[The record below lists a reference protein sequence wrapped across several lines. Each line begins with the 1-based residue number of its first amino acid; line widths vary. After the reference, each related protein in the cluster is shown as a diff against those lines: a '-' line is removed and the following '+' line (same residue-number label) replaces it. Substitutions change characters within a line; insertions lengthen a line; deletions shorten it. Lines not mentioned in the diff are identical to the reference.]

1 MEMMNVMRLWVP
13 AWQRGPLCSR
23 KWSINSLWPRAGLP
37 QGAPNVRSQHIDHIF
52 RQSWSTW
59 VSSFGKHLGNPWQLG
74 FCDFGTQGWARHL
87 WRFASLYREKLRDST
102 WDAIL
107 EVWRP
112 DRGPEPVKAPSGDR
126 RKCGVTCVVSYDVDL
141 VEQCTKKAALWCR
154 QRTVKPVSLDLEKCK
169 HVGEL
174 WMPQKSPSWRGRPRA
189 CEGFWGS
196 IIKTPQEWSFP
207 CWGFPA
213 ISQGQMADWT
223 WPWKIKALHM
233 QWAALLALWGQG
245 LQHEFHMIP
254 STGFCCVLG
263 MELFGRVCCSYC
275 CCKI

>member
-37 QGAPNVRSQHIDHIF
+37 QGAPNVRSEHIDHIF

-196 IIKTPQEWSFP
+196 IIKTPQEWFP
-207 CWGFPA
+207 LLRLSCNLTRTDGWLDLAMEDKGTPHA
-213 ISQGQMADWT
+213 VGSSSSPVRVRTAT
-223 WPWKIKALHM
+223 WVPHDTWHWVLLCFGDGTVWKS
-233 QWAALLALWGQG
+233 LL
-245 LQHEFHMIP
+245 
-254 STGFCCVLG
+254 
-263 MELFGRVCCSYC
+263 
-275 CCKI
+275 